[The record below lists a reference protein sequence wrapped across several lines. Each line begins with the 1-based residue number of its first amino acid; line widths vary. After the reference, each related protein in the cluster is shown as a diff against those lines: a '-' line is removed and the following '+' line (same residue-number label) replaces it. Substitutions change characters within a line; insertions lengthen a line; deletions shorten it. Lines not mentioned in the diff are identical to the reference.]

1 MKEFIRNLENKYLAA
16 AILIIGILMVVF
28 PIRLAAAFPW
38 ALGSALIVRAVVV
51 IILFMKYREEKK
63 GPGRVLLYLILGF
76 TFLLN
81 STEAT
86 GIIGI
91 IWAAYTLVEV
101 ANEIDE
107 MWHEKRFSV
116 LYLFM
121 AAASIVLS
129 VLLLLNPFEH
139 FAVHIRVFGME
150 VIFYSLSRIAAI
162 LKMRKL

>member
-1 MKEFIRNLENKYLAA
+1 MKKFIRNLENQYLAS
-16 AILIIGILMVVF
+16 AILIIGILMVIF
-28 PIRLAAAFPW
+28 PVRLAAAFPW
-38 ALGSALIVRAVVV
+38 ALGSALIVRAIAV
-51 IILFMKYREEKK
+51 IILFLKDREERK
-63 GPGRVLLYLILGF
+63 GPGRVLLYFILGF
-76 TFLLN
+76 TFLLH

-91 IWAAYTLVEV
+91 IWAAFTLVEV

-116 LYLFM
+116 LYLLT
-121 AAASIVLS
+121 AAASIVFS
-129 VLLLLNPFEH
+129 ILLLLYPFEH

-162 LKMRKL
+162 LKTRKK

>member
-1 MKEFIRNLENKYLAA
+1 MKKFIRNLENQYLVA
-16 AILIIGILMVVF
+16 AILIIGILMVIF
-28 PIRLAAAFPW
+28 PVRLAAAFPW
-38 ALGSALIVRAVVV
+38 ALGIALIVRAVAV
-51 IILFMKYREEKK
+51 IFLFLKYGEEKK
-63 GPGRVLLYLILGF
+63 GPGRVLLYFILGF
-76 TFLLN
+76 TFLLH

-116 LYLFM
+116 LYLLT

-139 FAVHIRVFGME
+139 FVVHIRVFGME

-162 LKMRKL
+162 LKTRKL

>member
-1 MKEFIRNLENKYLAA
+1 MKKFIRNLENRYLAA
-16 AILIIGILMVVF
+16 AILVIGILMVIF
-28 PIRLAAAFPW
+28 PVRLAAAFPW
-38 ALGSALIVRAVVV
+38 ALGSALIVRAIAV
-51 IILFMKYREEKK
+51 IILFLKDREERK
-63 GPGRVLLYLILGF
+63 GPGRVLLYFILGF
-76 TFLLN
+76 TFLLH

-91 IWAAYTLVEV
+91 IWAAFTLVEV

-116 LYLFM
+116 LYLLT
-121 AAASIVLS
+121 AAASIVFS
-129 VLLLLNPFEH
+129 ILLLLYPFEH

-162 LKMRKL
+162 LKTRKK